1 MGMIDEKEKTKS
13 IEKAFE
19 ILKDIRKDIAQTE
32 LLIRLLENE
41 QGLKRQYGDQ
51 YGQFCKIYL
60 VMLLK
65 DKILDSYAREIMYV
79 AYGLLQGFEN
89 DKTIQDRH
97 RLYAQKA
104 YGINTYIKQWKD
116 PDDSLSKYENTH
128 IISKLAEDL
137 IEDALTNE
145 QSKGI
150 LGFADE
156 VIKNLSERFPEG
168 MPQVLPIPE
177 PKFVKKDSKQK
188 GCQWAQEKIND
199 DIDENPKE
207 LSADNLRASIDTDD
221 SKEDTI
227 GVDSSIGFGEDEEN
241 EPEKGDQYQENQY
254 IRKEINKYSE
264 ITYICEGDKINSNHI
279 ENNANYSEEINI
291 NGHVGPT
298 INVINIDGAS
308 SNGKDNDGS
317 QDKPPQ
323 PPDKRIGFGMK
334 LALVVI
340 AFILVGGIGMWA
352 GGWIVKNKYNKEAS
366 AQVDSS
372 NSDKKIGV
380 IATSIEVEN
389 KNITLVPGGHEYLVV
404 KATPPEVDILFD
416 LNYTSEPEGI
426 VTIDKKRDDTYARV
440 TALHVREE
448 DMCDKVT
455 ITIQGS
461 GTAGAKAYVFIKNT
475 DSKGISAGN
484 NIDSD

>member
-1 MGMIDEKEKTKS
+1 MINEKEKTKN
-13 IEKAFE
+13 IKAVFE
-19 ILKDIRKDIAQTE
+19 ILKDIRKDISQTDR
-32 LLIRLLENE
+32 LIRLLENGKKIK
-41 QGLKRQYGDQ
+41 QCCNDQ
-51 YGQFCKIYL
+51 YEQFCKMYL
-60 VMLLK
+60 VMLLE
-65 DKILDSYAREIMYV
+65 DKISDQLKREIMYV

-89 DKTIQDRH
+89 DKTIKDRH

-104 YGINTYIKQWKD
+104 YGINAYIKQWKN
-116 PDDSLSKYENTH
+116 PDDSLSKYENQH
-128 IISKLAEDL
+128 IINKLAEDL

-168 MPQVLPIPE
+168 IHLVLPLPE

-188 GCQWAQEKIND
+188 GCQRAQEKIND

-221 SKEDTI
+221 SKEDTT

-254 IRKEINKYSE
+254 IWKELNKHSE

-279 ENNANYSEEINI
+279 ENNADYSEEINI

-308 SNGKDNDGS
+308 SNGKNNDRPP
-317 QDKPPQ
+317 DKPPR
-323 PPDKRIGFGMK
+323 PPRERISLRAIFALIFG
-334 LALVVI
+334 AVI
-340 AFILVGGIGMWA
+340 LLGIGMVI
-352 GGWIVKNKYNKEAS
+352 GGCTTKNKYAKEVS
-366 AQVDSS
+366 TRVDSS
-372 NSDKKIGV
+372 NSGTRKDI
-380 IATSIEVEN
+380 IATSIEVDDEK
-389 KNITLVPGGHEYLVV
+389 KNIELAPGGYDYLIVR
-404 KATPPEVDILFD
+404 ATPSEINPYVDLD
-416 LNYTSEPEGI
+416 YTSSDPEI
-426 VTIDKKRDDTYARV
+426 VTTRKNYIEV
-440 TALHVREE
+440 LHGWKEG
-448 DMCDKVT
+448 MPNMII
-455 ITIQGS
+455 ITIQGG
-461 GTAGAKAYVFIKNT
+461 GTAEAKAYVFIKST

-484 NIDSD
+484 NMDSD